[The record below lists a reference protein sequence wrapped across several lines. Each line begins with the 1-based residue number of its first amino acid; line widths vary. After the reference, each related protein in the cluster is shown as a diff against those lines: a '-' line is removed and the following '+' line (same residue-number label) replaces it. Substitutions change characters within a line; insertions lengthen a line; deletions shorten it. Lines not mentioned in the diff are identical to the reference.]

1 MNLIVRVKRRRDQEP
16 SDSIWIMDDTE
27 APSKKKSSTR
37 KITESLGALSTSTN
51 QVEPR
56 STKLYMSRVQTV
68 EVGGEADLDKSA
80 LSASL
85 SRVQKREREDS
96 DLQNVR
102 IEDKI
107 QNESSLILQSR
118 TDPDRITKDSSSMWI
133 TNGKKV
139 LRSSYTLEKFVVVD
153 VSQIPYSRPSLVISS
168 SLPEGSNA
176 LISGVKKTDIN
187 NPVKKSLVIDPAT
200 RKLDVAIDK
209 AIKLNDFNEMVQ
221 ALQIGANVNY
231 QRRSDGMTALM
242 AAAMQKNSRMVSR
255 LIAKDADV
263 FLLDTSG
270 KTAMD
275 HVKKDH
281 NKSHTGNSHVQ
292 NASVEITLLLH
303 KTAVKAQ
310 QLANKRQ
317 QRSDEEEEA
326 MRMNGGLVPRA
337 EAGASTATISTSP
350 LLSDSGV
357 ESSRVTDITDLPDGE
372 EIGVEE
378 RNKQIAEENDDYVVD
393 IYMRSDGLTSEEG
406 SGNVESSEN
415 YHAPIVQIEG
425 LHINQSGD
433 VELVFQYDSDWSDL
447 ADDEEP
453 DSNDER
459 FEGNDYPE
467 EGEEGEGV
475 DDEDTDDEDKY
486 AALRADIEDGEGAGS
501 GYGRRNKH
509 GDGGDEEME
518 GLDYGFTGGNG
529 SSRRVERFN
538 RNSVGRVLRPH
549 MMDDEGDGGVMSQ
562 KRDPEA
568 LQQLWGLREGGGD
581 DDYEEDEED
590 DNNAVNNKFR
600 SERAEHN
607 QRVKGMRA
615 GTGMQFAANPRE
627 FDRSGLP
634 KYGAE
639 LSDEEGDIELYE
651 DILMDENKPSTVTF
665 APSLTASNI
674 IHSRLHNQEIDVERS
689 ADYDDMDTDMGLNTG
704 GSTGSGSRGGKMNH
718 LDVIRKEVRE
728 TAAARAKGDLT
739 GDNNYRL
746 FHTLCVFKHFYIFMC
761 ILCYVHM
768 NVLFNMSPQYSTIF
782 NI

>member
-27 APSKKKSSTR
+27 APSRKKLSTR

-51 QVEPR
+51 QAEPR

-85 SRVQKREREDS
+85 SRVQKREREDN
-96 DLQNVR
+96 DQQNVR
-102 IEDKI
+102 MEDQIQNEPSLEDKI
-107 QNESSLILQSR
+107 QMLQSG
-118 TDPDRITKDSSSMWI
+118 TDPERVTKDSSSMWI

-168 SLPEGSNA
+168 SIPEGSNSS
-176 LISGVKKTDIN
+176 ISGVKKSEIN
-187 NPVKKSLVIDPAT
+187 NPVKKSLIIDPAT

-221 ALQIGANVNY
+221 ALQIGANINY

-275 HVKKDH
+275 HGKKDH

-326 MRMNGGLVPRA
+326 MKLSQGPEA
-337 EAGASTATISTSP
+337 EGEGSTVTISTS
-350 LLSDSGV
+350 LLPSDSGI
-357 ESSRVTDITDLPDGE
+357 ESSRVTDITDVPDGE
-372 EIGVEE
+372 EIGIEE
-378 RNKQIAEENDDYVVD
+378 RKKQIAEENDDYVVD
-393 IYMRSDGLTSEEG
+393 LYMRSDGLTGEKG
-406 SGNVESSEN
+406 SGSVESGEN
-415 YHAPIVQIEG
+415 FHAPIVQIDG

-433 VELVFQYDSDWSDL
+433 VELIFQYDSDWSDL

-486 AALRADIEDGEGAGS
+486 VALRADIEDGEGAGS
-501 GYGRRNKH
+501 GYGRRNNKP
-509 GDGGDEEME
+509 GDGDEDVME

-562 KRDPEA
+562 QRDPEA

-665 APSLTASNI
+665 APSLKASNI
-674 IHSRLHNQEIDVERS
+674 IHSRPHTQEIDVERS
-689 ADYDDMDTDMGLNTG
+689 ADYDDMDTGV
-704 GSTGSGSRGGKMNH
+704 STGSGSRGGKMNH
-718 LDVIRKEVRE
+718 LDMIRKEVRE
-728 TAAARAKGDLT
+728 TAAARTKGDLT
-739 GDNNYRL
+739 GDLNNYRL
-746 FHTLCVFKHFYIFMC
+746 SHTIYILLYIHVHTMLCAYEYI
-761 ILCYVHM
+761 I
-768 NVLFNMSPQYSTIF
+768 QYISTIF
-782 NI
+782 CYF

>member
-16 SDSIWIMDDTE
+16 SDSLWIMDDAE
-27 APSKKKSSTR
+27 APSKKKLSTR
-37 KITESLGALSTSTN
+37 KITESLGALSTSAN
-51 QVEPR
+51 QTEPR

-68 EVGGEADLDKSA
+68 EVGVEADLDKSA

-85 SRVQKREREDS
+85 SRVQKREREDNTQ
-96 DLQNVR
+96 QNIR

-107 QNESSLILQSR
+107 DGQSGLMLQSR
-118 TDPDRITKDSSSMWI
+118 TDPDRITNETSSMWI

-168 SLPEGSNA
+168 SLDGTNA
-176 LISGVKKTDIN
+176 LLPGSKKSDIN

-221 ALQIGANVNY
+221 ALQIGANINY

-281 NKSHTGNSHVQ
+281 NKSHTGNSHLQ

-326 MRMNGGLVPRA
+326 MRMLGGPPAPEAL
-337 EAGASTATISTSP
+337 AGANTVTISTSLIP
-350 LLSDSGV
+350 SSGI

-372 EIGVEE
+372 EISVEE
-378 RNKQIAEENDDYVVD
+378 RKKQIDEENNDYVVD
-393 IYMRSDGLTSEEG
+393 IYMRSDGLTGEEG
-406 SGNVESSEN
+406 SESVDSSEN
-415 YHAPIVQIEG
+415 FHAPIVQIEG

-467 EGEEGEGV
+467 EGEEGEGAD

-486 AALRADIEDGEGAGS
+486 TALRADIEDGEGAGS
-501 GYGRRNKH
+501 GYGRRNKQGG
-509 GDGGDEEME
+509 GDGDVME

-549 MMDDEGDGGVMSQ
+549 MMDDEGEGGVMSQ

-568 LQQLWGLREGGGD
+568 LQQLWGLREAGGD

-590 DNNAVNNKFR
+590 DDNAVNNKFR

-607 QRVKGMRA
+607 QRIKGMRA

-674 IHSRLHNQEIDVERS
+674 IHSRLHTQEIDAERS
-689 ADYDDMDTDMGLNTG
+689 ADYEDMDTDMGISTG
-704 GSTGSGSRGGKMNH
+704 GSTGAGGRGGRINH
-718 LDVIRKEVRE
+718 LDMIRKEVRE

-739 GDNNYRL
+739 GDLNNYRL
-746 FHTLCVFKHFYIFMC
+746 FFTCHSYLLICMFMC
-761 ILCYVHM
+761 ILCMY
-768 NVLFNMSPQYSTIF
+768 LCI
-782 NI
+782 